1 MSQKQVESSIKRLLR
16 IKEVLARLSI
26 SRSSFLEGCRTG
38 RFPQPIKIGPSTTVW
53 KAEDIDAFIE
63 NLGKQGADN
72 E

>member
-1 MSQKQVESSIKRLLR
+1 MSQKQVESSVKRLLR
-16 IKEVLARLSI
+16 LKEVLARLSI

-38 RFPQPIKIGPSTTVW
+38 RFPQPIKIGPRTTVW

-63 NLGKQGADN
+63 NLGKQGANN

>member
-1 MSQKQVESSIKRLLR
+1 MSQKQLNSSVKRLPR

-38 RFPQPIKIGPSTTVW
+38 RYPKPIKIGPRTTVW
-53 KAEDIDAFIE
+53 KSEEIDAFIE

>member
-1 MSQKQVESSIKRLLR
+1 MSQKQLNSSVNRLLR

-38 RFPQPIKIGPSTTVW
+38 RFPQPIKIGPRTTVW
-53 KAEDIDAFIE
+53 KSEEIDAFIE

>member
-1 MSQKQVESSIKRLLR
+1 MSQKQLESSVKRLLR
-16 IKEVLARLSI
+16 LKEVLARLSI

-38 RFPQPIKIGPSTTVW
+38 RFPQPIKIGPRTTVW

-63 NLGKQGADN
+63 NLGKQGVDN

>member
-1 MSQKQVESSIKRLLR
+1 MSQKQVESSVKRLLR

-38 RFPQPIKIGPSTTVW
+38 RFPQPIKIGPRTTVW

-63 NLGKQGADN
+63 NLGKQGGNN

>member
-26 SRSSFLEGCRTG
+26 SKSSVWEGCRTG
-38 RFPQPIKIGPSTTVW
+38 RLPQPIKIGPRTTVW

>member
-1 MSQKQVESSIKRLLR
+1 MSQKQVESSVKRLLR

-38 RFPQPIKIGPSTTVW
+38 RFPQPIKLGPRTTVW

-63 NLGKQGADN
+63 NLGKQGEGN

>member
-1 MSQKQVESSIKRLLR
+1 MSQKQLESSVKRLLR

-38 RFPQPIKIGPSTTVW
+38 RFPQPIKIGPRTTVW

-63 NLGKQGADN
+63 NLGKQGGNN

>member
-1 MSQKQVESSIKRLLR
+1 MSQKQLDSSVKRLLR
-16 IKEVLARLSI
+16 LKEVLARLSI

-38 RFPQPIKIGPSTTVW
+38 RFPQPIKIGPRTTVW

-63 NLGKQGADN
+63 NLGKQGAGN

>member
-1 MSQKQVESSIKRLLR
+1 MSQKQLESSVKRLLR
-16 IKEVLARLSI
+16 LKEVLARLSI

-38 RFPQPIKIGPSTTVW
+38 RFPQPIKIGPRTTVW

-63 NLGKQGADN
+63 NLGKQGANN

>member
-38 RFPQPIKIGPSTTVW
+38 RFPQPIKIGPRTTVW

-63 NLGKQGADN
+63 NLGKQGGGQ
-72 E
+72 

>member
-16 IKEVLARLSI
+16 IKAVLARLSI

-38 RFPQPIKIGPSTTVW
+38 RFPQPIKIGPRTTVW

>member
-1 MSQKQVESSIKRLLR
+1 MSQKQAESSVKRLLR

-38 RFPQPIKIGPSTTVW
+38 RFPQPIKIGPRTTVW

-63 NLGKQGADN
+63 NLGTQGADN

>member
-1 MSQKQVESSIKRLLR
+1 MSQKQLESSVKRLLR

-38 RFPQPIKIGPSTTVW
+38 RFPQPIKIGPRTTVW

-63 NLGKQGADN
+63 NLGKQGGDN

>member
-1 MSQKQVESSIKRLLR
+1 MSQKQLESSVKRLLR

-38 RFPQPIKIGPSTTVW
+38 RFPQPIKIGPRTTVW
-53 KAEDIDAFIE
+53 KAEEIDAFIE
-63 NLGKQGADN
+63 NLGKQGGNN

>member
-1 MSQKQVESSIKRLLR
+1 MSQKQLNSSVKRLLR
-16 IKEVLARLSI
+16 IDEVLARLSI

-38 RFPQPIKIGPSTTVW
+38 RFPQPIKIGPRTTVW

>member
-16 IKEVLARLSI
+16 IKEVMARLSI

-38 RFPQPIKIGPSTTVW
+38 RFPQPIKIGPRTTVW
-53 KAEDIDAFIE
+53 KAEEIDAFIE
-63 NLGKQGADN
+63 NLGKQGGNN

>member
-1 MSQKQVESSIKRLLR
+1 MSQKQLESSVKRLLR

-38 RFPQPIKIGPSTTVW
+38 RFPQPIKIGPRTTVW

>member
-38 RFPQPIKIGPSTTVW
+38 RFPQPIKIGPRTTVW

-63 NLGKQGADN
+63 NLVKQGADN

>member
-38 RFPQPIKIGPSTTVW
+38 RFPQPIKIGPRTTVW

>member
-1 MSQKQVESSIKRLLR
+1 MSQKQLESSVKRLLR

-38 RFPQPIKIGPSTTVW
+38 RFPQPIKIGPRTTVW

-63 NLGKQGADN
+63 NLGKQGPGN

>member
-1 MSQKQVESSIKRLLR
+1 MSQKQLESSVKRLLR

-38 RFPQPIKIGPSTTVW
+38 RFPQPIKIGPRTTVW

-63 NLGKQGADN
+63 NLGKQGVDN

>member
-38 RFPQPIKIGPSTTVW
+38 RFPQPIKIGPRTTVW

-63 NLGKQGADN
+63 NLSKQGADN

>member
-1 MSQKQVESSIKRLLR
+1 MSQKQVESSVKRLLR

-38 RFPQPIKIGPSTTVW
+38 RFPQPIKIGPRTTVW
-53 KAEDIDAFIE
+53 KAEEIDAFIE
-63 NLGKQGADN
+63 NLGKQGGNN

>member
-26 SRSSFLEGCRTG
+26 SRSSFWEGCRTG
-38 RFPQPIKIGPSTTVW
+38 RFPQPIKIGPRTTVW